1 MQSLS
6 SYVRALEVMIKSI
19 IFMLLTFQIAQAQ
32 TNSEEQ
38 SQSKKQVVCAPNTHT
53 FDDLQKKLAQS
64 DGVGQWQKLIKAIQE
79 RIEVISQREAESNE
93 KDINLSCGYYL
104 LAEAYFFISA
114 ATQNEGFYTFQAQQW
129 LYKSEILNPGVLLEE
144 QASFRLEELWNRL
157 AKLFKKEK
165 WVSAPSKA
173 QLTTFGKSQFT
184 QSQKLYL
191 LEIESSKPFDLKFGL
206 PKSLQN
212 KWQAICGLSL
222 DCQKPLTWSL
232 SIKRNQK
239 VILPILPGLFE
250 FEFSGPCLKTPIIQ
264 QFQLPSTQVFEVPSM
279 QCFSKLIVV
288 DQISQEEMG
297 DFFLNGQKQTQTEIL
312 IPEGKEIEISHP
324 AYQKKI
330 GQIVPNDG
338 SVLKV
343 ELSRC
348 AIPIEWK
355 VTPSDAQVKGLKQMI
370 WGEETSF
377 EISRSGYV
385 TQTYRV
391 TPSKP
396 EDCAQAIETRLV
408 EMSRAFEIE
417 AKNEFGGVLPAY
429 ALQIN
434 QLPVSEIKQQN
445 GRNQTHWIMPLQ
457 RRAGTYRFEAKADSY
472 ETIKGDFNI
481 PPCDQKVCTT
491 PKFQINFEPIEKE
504 ALHWK
509 GMTYSGIVM
518 GLAGV
523 LGLYMAHQKLEIY
536 QVQSATQNSQLNEI
550 HNQSIQDQQNL
561 AMALLGLGLT
571 TTVSSFVIPM
581 LFTSKNLGE

>member
-1 MQSLS
+1 MQSLIS
-6 SYVRALEVMIKSI
+6 CDQSI
-19 IFMLLTFQIAQAQ
+19 QLLLKCILFVLLTVQMANAQ
-32 TNSEEQ
+32 TTPEEQ
-38 SQSKKQVVCAPNTHT
+38 SQSKKQIVCAPSTHT

-64 DGVGQWQKLIKAIQE
+64 DGLGQWQKLIKAIQE
-79 RIEVISQREAESNE
+79 RIEVISQREAESHA

-129 LYKSEILNPGVLLEE
+129 LYKSEVLNPGVLLQE
-144 QASFRLEELWNRL
+144 QASFRLEELWYRL

-191 LEIESSKPFDLKFGL
+191 LEIESPKPFDLKFGL

-232 SIKRNQK
+232 SIKSNQK

-264 QFQLPSTQVFEVPSM
+264 QFQLPSTQLFEVPSM

-297 DFFLNGQKQTQTEIL
+297 DFFLNGQKQKQTEVL
-312 IPEGKEIEISHP
+312 IPEGQMIDIAHP
-324 AYQKKI
+324 AYQSKTQ
-330 GQIVPNDG
+330 QIVPNDG
-338 SVLKV
+338 SELKI

-355 VTPSDAQVKGLKQMI
+355 VTPSDAQVKGLKQMT

-391 TPSKP
+391 SPSKP
-396 EDCAQAIETRLV
+396 EDCAQAVETRLV

-417 AKNEFGGVLPAY
+417 AKNEFGGLLPAY

-445 GRNQTHWIMPLQ
+445 GRKQTHWIMPLQ

-491 PKFQINFEPIEKE
+491 PKFQIHFEPIEKE
-504 ALHWK
+504 TLYWK
-509 GMTYSGIVM
+509 GMTYSGLVM

-523 LGLYMAHQKLEIY
+523 LGLYMAHQKLNEY
-536 QVQSATQNSQLNEI
+536 QIQSLTQSSQLNEL
-550 HNQSIQDQQNL
+550 HNQTIQDQQNL
-561 AMALLGLGLT
+561 SLALLGLGLT

-581 LFTSKNLGE
+581 LLTSKNLGE